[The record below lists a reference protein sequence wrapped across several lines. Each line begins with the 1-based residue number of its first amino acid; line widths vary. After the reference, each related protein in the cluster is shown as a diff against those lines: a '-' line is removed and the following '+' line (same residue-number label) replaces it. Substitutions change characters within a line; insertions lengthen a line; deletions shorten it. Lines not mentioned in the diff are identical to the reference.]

1 MYRMSVH
8 ERLKLFFF
16 FILLTNKKDNIV
28 LKNDFVN
35 PRSFFC

>member
-8 ERLKLFFF
+8 ERLKLFF

-35 PRSFFC
+35 PRLFFC